1 MRKWLLH
8 SEPSESETVI
18 MATDEA
24 RALAAQVHA
33 DGFVALASNRFRV
46 PLEQVAA
53 VRSAVLQQYEQL
65 LSQATDSGIDLS
77 LSANAE
83 VVPGFYVRQGGRID
97 MQLKRAALGL
107 AAAKT
112 DQALL
117 DCEAQVT
124 GMASIWAD
132 VVSEIFCSQDDK
144 DAKYALEYVG
154 CVLARPG
161 DADQNWHLDGV
172 HRNAHVQEPGTI
184 DPDAVV
190 VCVTDSCYCCGSGP
204 T

>member
-1 MRKWLLH
+1 MDQA
-8 SEPSESETVI
+8 E
-18 MATDEA
+18 ADENQ
-24 RALAAQVHA
+24 ALAGQVHA
-33 DGFVALASNRFRV
+33 DGFVALASDRFRV
-46 PLEQVAA
+46 SSAQVAA

-77 LSANAE
+77 LPANAE

-97 MQLKRAALGL
+97 MQLKRAALGP

-112 DQALL
+112 DQALM
-117 DCEAQVT
+117 DCEAQVA

-132 VVSEIFCSQDDK
+132 VVREIFQDDVK
-144 DAKYALEYVG
+144 SQAKYALEYVG

-172 HRNAHVQEPGTI
+172 HRSAHVQEPGTLQ
-184 DPDAVV
+184 
-190 VCVTDSCYCCGSGP
+190 
-204 T
+204 